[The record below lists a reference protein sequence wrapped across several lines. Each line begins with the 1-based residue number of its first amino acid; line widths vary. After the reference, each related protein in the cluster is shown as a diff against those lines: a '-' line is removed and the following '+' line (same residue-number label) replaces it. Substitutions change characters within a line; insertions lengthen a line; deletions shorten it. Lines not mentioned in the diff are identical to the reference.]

1 MSGPGGRLTTFDAA
15 SIPPIHF
22 APARGAR
29 LAYQVWGDGPG
40 TIVSIPPTAQNIEM
54 AWERPEIRRMF
65 ERFGSFSRFLHFD
78 KRGTGSSDRRSHVA
92 GIDERVDDLR
102 AVMDHAGI
110 DRAHLFVSSEGGPMA
125 ILFAATYPDRAESL
139 TLWGSGASM
148 VPANLTDA
156 EIAEERVRYERFA
169 SLWGT
174 ADSPVVTG
182 FAPSLAHDESF
193 RRWHQR
199 YERSAATTDSLRELL
214 ELTLEMDVR
223 EVLPAIDIPTLV
235 LHRVGDRIVPI
246 EYGQELASKIPGARL
261 VELAGDDHFSYAGD
275 IDAWMTE
282 VERFVTGELKRRLP
296 RPAGHPAVHIST
308 LGRFGVE
315 VDGVAVPSR
324 DWGSRRARQ
333 LCKRLVVARGWP
345 VTRDE
350 LMDLLWP
357 DEFDRRRL
365 GARLSVQLSAVR
377 RVLGGGVIADR
388 QTVSL
393 NLDEVSTDLES
404 FHAAGNDTEIVNA
417 YRGEFLPEDLYD
429 DWAGPTR
436 DELRSRFVSA
446 ARRLARQEFAR
457 DAHDAAAELARRLIE
472 ADKYDDAAH
481 RLLVKAL
488 YAGGE
493 PGQARRAHEAW
504 ANAMK
509 ELDLPVASLDEV
521 VAS

>member
-1 MSGPGGRLTTFDAA
+1 MTTSDGNR
-15 SIPPIHF
+15 IPPIHF

-29 LAYQVWGDGPG
+29 LAYQMWGEGRR
-40 TIVSIPPTAQNIEM
+40 TIVAIPPTAQNIEM

-148 VPANLTDA
+148 VRANLTDA
-156 EIAEERVRYERFA
+156 EIAEERVRHERYA
-169 SLWGT
+169 ALWGT
-174 ADSPVVTG
+174 SDSPVAEG
-182 FAPSLAHDESF
+182 FAPTLARDESF
-193 RRWHQR
+193 RTWHQR
-199 YERSAATTDSLRELL
+199 YERGAATTDSLRDLL

-223 EVLPAIDIPTLV
+223 EILPTLDIPTLV
-235 LHRVGDRIVPI
+235 LHRRGDRIVPI
-246 EYGQELASKIPGARL
+246 DFGRELGNTIPGARL
-261 VELAGDDHFSYAGD
+261 VELEGDDHFSYAGD
-275 IDAWMTE
+275 IDGWMTE
-282 VERFVTGELKRRLP
+282 VERFVTGELKPRSA
-296 RPAGHPAVHIST
+296 RPAERPSVHIST
-308 LGRFGVE
+308 LGRFSVEVNGVE
-315 VDGVAVPSR
+315 VPSR

-357 DEFDRRRL
+357 DDFDRRRL

-404 FHAAGNDTEIVNA
+404 FHAAGNDTEIVTA

-436 DELRSRFVSA
+436 DQLRSRFVSA

-457 DAHDAAAELARRLIE
+457 AAHDDAAGLARRLIA
-472 ADKYDDAAH
+472 ADKYDEDAH

-488 YAGGE
+488 HAAGE

-504 ANAMK
+504 AHAME
-509 ELDLPVASLDEV
+509 ELDLPVTSFDEV